1 MAKTI
6 DPAFQAAPFLGES
19 SHDPIEFARNQKFIK
34 NQAQMRKARENDEST
49 AKGLEKLMLDIKG
62 WEDEKGFQEVMS
74 SYNKNIDAFMQLS
87 KKGLN
92 LTSPKTESEL
102 IAFKKLNEE
111 HNKTKQLLDTWE
123 RNKKAVDLFDSMVK
137 ADAAKPESERKLDY
151 ESSRLNLEKQ
161 LSGNI
166 QDRNLNLENLLVFKP
181 ELGDVH
187 KYVSS
192 NMQFITKPDVITEPY
207 TDPATGQTISRTREV
222 ITPEVAK
229 AQEKDLRGLYNTA
242 AKPIKTAVRT
252 QREND
257 PNPSLN
263 VMSDEDYF
271 VAMYNPKFKE
281 KMIDKAAGKG
291 GGLNISFLGQR
302 TAMEPGRQRKEPL
315 NYGDQTFTST
325 YEFQSTKPLKIPL
338 GASGSEIFMGK
349 KWQPLTGG
357 GDVEGT
363 LSYYDSNTDK
373 FIFRTTQAGAAP
385 FVMNNMTIAVP
396 REVIGEQADELPIE
410 VNGEIKKLKDVYG
423 SKQVTKKKIEIPGG
437 WSQDVYLPGK
447 GKSKSK

>member
-1 MAKTI
+1 MAI

-19 SHDPIEFARNQKFIK
+19 SHDPIEFARRQKTIK
-34 NQAQMRKARENDEST
+34 NQAQIKKDKENEQNT

-62 WEDEKGFQEVMS
+62 WEDENGFKEVMS

-92 LTSPKTESEL
+92 LTSPKTEAEL

-111 HNKTKQLLDTWE
+111 HNKTKQLLDTWN
-123 RNKKAVDLFDSMVK
+123 RNKEAVDLFNNMVK

-151 ESSRLNLEKQ
+151 EASRVNLQKQ
-161 LSGNI
+161 LTGNI

-187 KYVSS
+187 KYVAD
-192 NMQFITKPDVITEPY
+192 NMEFITKPDVISTPE
-207 TDPATGQTISRTREV
+207 TDPNTGQTINRTREV
-222 ITPEVAK
+222 VTPEVAK
-229 AQEKDLRGLYNTA
+229 AQEKDLRNLYNTA
-242 AKPIKTAVRT
+242 DKSIKTAVKM

-257 PNPSLN
+257 KNPSLN
-263 VMSDEDYF
+263 IMSDEDYF

-281 KMIDKAAGKG
+281 RMLDKATGKG
-291 GGLNISFLGQR
+291 GGLSISFLGQK
-302 TAMEPGRQRKEPL
+302 TTMDPGRQRKEPI
-315 NYGDQTFTST
+315 NYGDKTFTST

-349 KWQPLTGG
+349 SWQPLTGG

-363 LSYYDSNTDK
+363 LSYYDSNTDM

-385 FVMNNMTIAVP
+385 FIMNNMTIAVP
-396 REVIGEQADELPIE
+396 REVIGEQADDLPIE

-423 SKQVTKKKIEIPGG
+423 TKQVAKKKLPVQ
-437 WSQDVYLPGK
+437 WSQGLYTG
-447 GKSKSK
+447 SKNKTK

>member
-1 MAKTI
+1 MAI

-19 SHDPIEFARNQKFIK
+19 SHDPIEFARRQKTLK
-34 NQAQMRKARENDEST
+34 NQAQIRKAKENDENT

-92 LTSPKTESEL
+92 LTSPKTEAEL

-111 HNKTKQLLDTWE
+111 HNKTKQLLDTWN
-123 RNKKAVDLFDSMVK
+123 RNKAAVDLFNNMVK

-151 ESSRLNLEKQ
+151 EASRVNLQKQ
-161 LSGNI
+161 LTGNI

-187 KYVSS
+187 KYVAD
-192 NMQFITKPDVITEPY
+192 NMEFITKPDVISTPE
-207 TDPATGQTISRTREV
+207 TDPNTGQTINRTREV
-222 ITPEVAK
+222 VTPEVAK
-229 AQEKDLRGLYNTA
+229 AQETDLRKLYNTA
-242 AKPIKTAVRT
+242 AKPIKTAVKSF
-252 QREND
+252 REND
-257 PNPSLN
+257 KNPSLN
-263 VMSDEDYF
+263 IMSDEDYF

-281 KMIDKAAGKG
+281 RMLDKATGKG
-291 GGLNISFLGQR
+291 GGLSISFLGQK
-302 TAMEPGRQRKEPL
+302 TTMDPGRQRKEPI
-315 NYGDQTFTST
+315 NYGDKTFTST

-349 KWQPLTGG
+349 SWQPLTGG

-363 LSYYDSNTDK
+363 LSYYDSNTDM

-385 FVMNNMTIAVP
+385 FIMNNMTIAVP
-396 REVIGEQADELPIE
+396 REVIGEQADDLPIE

-423 SKQVTKKKIEIPGG
+423 TKQVAKKKLPVQ
-437 WSQDVYLPGK
+437 WSQGLYTG
-447 GKSKSK
+447 SKNKTK

>member
-1 MAKTI
+1 MAI

-19 SHDPIEFARNQKFIK
+19 SHDPIEFSRRQKTIK
-34 NQAQMRKARENDEST
+34 NQAQMLKQKETDANT

-62 WEDEKGFQEVMS
+62 WEDENGFKEVMS

-92 LTSPKTESEL
+92 LTSPKTEAEL

-111 HNKTKQLLDTWE
+111 HNNTKQLLDTWD
-123 RNKKAVDLFDSMVK
+123 RNKKAVDLFDTMIK

-151 ESSRLNLEKQ
+151 EASRVNLQKQ

-187 KYVSS
+187 KYIAD
-192 NMQFITKPDVITEPY
+192 NMEFITKPDVVSTPE
-207 TDPATGQTISRTREV
+207 TDPNTGQVINRTREV
-222 ITPEVAK
+222 VTPEVAK
-229 AQEKDLRGLYNTA
+229 AQEKDLRKLFTTA
-242 AKPIKTAVRT
+242 DKPIKTAVKM

-257 PNPSLN
+257 KNPSLN
-263 VMSDEDYF
+263 IMSDEDYF
-271 VAMYNPKFKE
+271 VAMYSPKFKE
-281 KMIDKAAGKG
+281 RMLDKATGKG
-291 GGLNISFLGQR
+291 GGLSISFLGQK
-302 TAMEPGRQRKEPL
+302 TTMDPGRQRKEPL
-315 NYGDQTFTST
+315 NYGDKTFTST

-338 GASGSEIFMGK
+338 GAAGSEIFMGK
-349 KWQPLTGG
+349 TWQPLTGG

-410 VNGEIKKLKDVYG
+410 VNGEVKKLKDVYG
-423 SKQVTKKKIEIPGG
+423 TKQVTKKKIEIPGG
-437 WSQDVYLPGK
+437 WSQGVYTG
-447 GKSKSK
+447 SKNKTK

>member
-1 MAKTI
+1 MAI

-19 SHDPIEFARNQKFIK
+19 SHDPIEFARRQKTLK
-34 NQAQMRKARENDEST
+34 NQAQIRKAKENDENT

-92 LTSPKTESEL
+92 LTSPKTEAEL

-111 HNKTKQLLDTWE
+111 HNKTKQLLDTWN
-123 RNKKAVDLFDSMVK
+123 RNKAAVDLFNNMVK

-151 ESSRLNLEKQ
+151 EASRVNLQKQ
-161 LSGNI
+161 LTGNI

-187 KYVSS
+187 KYVAD
-192 NMQFITKPDVITEPY
+192 NLEFITKPDIISTPE
-207 TDPATGQTISRTREV
+207 TDPNTGQTINRTREV
-222 ITPEVAK
+222 VTPEVAK
-229 AQEKDLRGLYNTA
+229 AQEKDLRNLYNTA
-242 AKPIKTAVRT
+242 DKSIKTAVKM

-257 PNPSLN
+257 KNPSLN
-263 VMSDEDYF
+263 IMSDEDYF

-281 KMIDKAAGKG
+281 RMLDKATGKG
-291 GGLNISFLGQR
+291 GGLSISFLGQK
-302 TAMEPGRQRKEPL
+302 TTMDPGRQRKEPI
-315 NYGDQTFTST
+315 NYGDKTFTST

-349 KWQPLTGG
+349 SWQPLTGG

-363 LSYYDSNTDK
+363 LSYYDSNTDM

-385 FVMNNMTIAVP
+385 FIMNNMTIAVP
-396 REVIGEQADELPIE
+396 REVIGEQADDLPIE

-423 SKQVTKKKIEIPGG
+423 TKQVAKKKLPVQ
-437 WSQDVYLPGK
+437 WSQGLYTG
-447 GKSKSK
+447 SKNKTK